1 MEFPHLKDT
10 RFPNLDNVNV
20 YSFKNNF
27 DYSRWVPNT
36 QVRLVNVL
44 WNSDYNDVVK
54 FDSNEDRD
62 NWFDS
67 IDDFYDLTLTS
78 NARILPDGQIKLPIP
93 FDVAAR
99 YNYLYIDFKY
109 ATSEG
114 APIDYENSDGVFR
127 WYFFVDNIEYAA
139 PNTTIFYIEVDTWTN
154 YINDIDIKYMVLER
168 GHAPLKFSDVD
179 EYLANPIANNKYLL
193 APDVNFGHADV
204 CNNSRYIP
212 FGNDEKYVCFAS
224 TCSPSDLDNIGR
236 IFQSPDYT
244 VGNITYSDVDVRYGY
259 QLEVH
264 GFGIGDGYDY
274 SNVKTPASVGASNGN
289 RIANNTSVYAIAAD
303 ECYAGG
309 TFFSDLIST
318 SPSFLYTLQGCFV
331 VSSDMVTFGESHN
344 LAGHVIYEVVGR
356 DYTIFD
362 NLNLSKTDFDYPEKY
377 KNLAKLYTY
386 PYAYIEITD
395 NDGKSVEV
403 KIEETS
409 NVKCKSV
416 VSLAFPYVNS
426 RVYFDGIGGTGY
438 KSYSWFN
445 LANIEND
452 KQIANSDWYKY
463 CFDWDIPCYGLF
475 VDGETAYKLTNF
487 NRGIKNARRSA
498 LVNYHNSAR
507 DANTAR
513 ANAVDLANTA
523 NTNVYADANTLVANM
538 GNTTSCRR
546 DNTDLTI
553 AKNNAD
559 ALEDDRWNNLAM
571 NYQISNGNSLMVTAN
586 DYCTTSN
593 DIQVTRTIATSAVN
607 SLGAIASS
615 VSAGAASGGLIGA
628 GIGAVNGVV
637 QTCCNLANAGIVQDT
652 TAAAVAA
659 QRNYNRTNAGINNAT
674 NNSNV
679 VGAMQSE
686 YNHVDITNDYI
697 DAVCDNDNYR
707 DTTNTNRT
715 SNTMKANSDRT
726 RNTSTSNAGY
736 TREVAILNA
745 KEILENTRNGAMA
758 ALNDSRNARPVQLTN
773 YSGSPTADYMQ
784 TRGVQIKIRTM
795 NESEL
800 NQTGDFFAR
809 YGYSLN
815 QNWDIVNTGFN
826 LMKNFTYW
834 KATDVW
840 VDDRRSANNTI
851 QLSIVKI
858 LVDGVTV
865 WSDPDKIGKVSI
877 YDN

>member
-10 RFPNLDNVNV
+10 RYPNLDNVNV

-36 QVRLVNVL
+36 EIKLVNVL
-44 WNSDYNDVVK
+44 WNSDYSDVVK
-54 FDSNEDRD
+54 FDTNEERD

-67 IDDFYDLTLTS
+67 IDDYYEVTLTS

-114 APIDYENSDGVFR
+114 APIDYESADGILR
-127 WYFFVDNIEYAA
+127 WYFFVDRIEYGA
-139 PNTTIFYIEVDTWTN
+139 PNTTVFYISIDAWTN
-154 YINDIDIKYMVLER
+154 YINEVDIKYMVLER
-168 GHAPLKFSDVD
+168 GHAPVKYSDVD
-179 EYLANPIANNKYLL
+179 TYLSNPIANNKYLL
-193 APDVNFGHADV
+193 AADVNFGKGDV

-224 TCSPSDLDNIGR
+224 TCKPSELSNIGT
-236 IFQSPDYT
+236 ITPSADYT
-244 VGNITYSDVDVRYGY
+244 YGNITYSDVDVRYGY

-274 SNVKTPASVGASNGN
+274 SNVRTPAGVGASNGN
-289 RIANNTSVYAIAAD
+289 RIANNTNVYAIAAD

-309 TFFSDLIST
+309 TFFEDIIST
-318 SPSFLYTLQGCFV
+318 SPSFLYTLQGCFI
-331 VSSDMVTFGESHN
+331 VSSDMITFGESHTI
-344 LAGHVIYEVVGR
+344 AGHVVYEVVGK

-362 NLNLSKTDFDYPEKY
+362 NLNLTKNDFNYPDKY
-377 KNLAKLYTY
+377 KEYAKLYTY
-386 PYAYIEITD
+386 PYAYIELTD

-438 KSYSWFN
+438 KSYSWVN
-445 LANIEND
+445 LANVENS
-452 KQIANSDWYKY
+452 KEIANSDWYKY
-463 CFDWDIPCYGLF
+463 CFDWEIPCYALF

-487 NRGIKNARRSA
+487 NRAIKNARRSA

-507 DANTAR
+507 DANNAR
-513 ANAVDLANTA
+513 ANSVDSATTANANVNADASTLVTNMANTTA
-523 NTNVYADANTLVANM
+523 CRRSNTNLA
-538 GNTTSCRR
+538 
-546 DNTDLTI
+546 I

-559 ALEDDRWNNLAM
+559 ALEDDRWSNLAM
-571 NYQISNGNSLMVTAN
+571 NYQISNANALMVQAN
-586 DYCTTSN
+586 NYCTAKADIEINKTSEL
-593 DIQVTRTIATSAVN
+593 AVYN
-607 SLGAIASS
+607 AASSLSGAMGSGAIAGPAGLAIGGFVGGLQAICNYASAGVVKDATADA
-615 VSAGAASGGLIGA
+615 VSAQRDY
-628 GIGAVNGVV
+628 NR
-637 QTCCNLANAGIVQDT
+637 ANA
-652 TAAAVAA
+652 AA
-659 QRNYNRTNAGINNAT
+659 NNST

-679 VGAMQSE
+679 VGAMISE
-686 YNHVDITNDYI
+686 YNHVDYANDYI
-697 DAVCDNDNYR
+697 DGVCDNDNGR
-707 DTTNTNRT
+707 DTTNTA
-715 SNTMKANSDRT
+715 NTAATMRANSART
-726 RNTSTSNAGY
+726 MNTTINNSNF
-736 TREVAILNA
+736 TREVGILNA

-758 ALNDSRNARPVQLTN
+758 ALHDSRNARPVQLTN
-773 YSGSPTADYMQ
+773 YSGNPTADYMQ
-784 TRGVQIKIRTM
+784 TRGVQIKIKTM

-815 QNWDIVNTGFN
+815 QNWDIETSGFT

-840 VDDRRSANNTI
+840 VDDRKSSNNTV

-858 LVDGVTV
+858 LMDGVTV
-865 WSDPDKIGKVSI
+865 WSDPNKIGKVSI

>member
-10 RFPNLDNVNV
+10 RYPNLDNVNV

-27 DYSRWVPNT
+27 DYSRWIPNT

-54 FDSNEDRD
+54 FNTNEDRD
-62 NWFDS
+62 KWFDS

-114 APIDYENSDGVFR
+114 APIDYENNDGVFR

-139 PNTTIFYIEVDTWTN
+139 PNTTIFYIEIDAWTN

-168 GHAPLKFSDVD
+168 GHAPLKFSDVN
-179 EYLANPIANNKYLL
+179 EYLSNPIANNKYLL
-193 APDVNFGHADV
+193 APDINFGHANV
-204 CNNSRYIP
+204 CNNSKYIP

-224 TCSPSDLDNIGR
+224 TCSPSDIENIGT
-236 IFQSPDYT
+236 IFENEDYT

-274 SNVKTPASVGASNGN
+274 SNVRTPVSVGASNGN
-289 RIANNTSVYAIAAD
+289 RIANNTNVYAIAAE

-309 TFFSDLIST
+309 TFFNDLIST
-318 SPSFLYTLQGCFV
+318 SPSFLYTLQGCFI
-331 VSSDMVTFGESHN
+331 VSSNMITFGESHN
-344 LAGHVIYEVVGR
+344 LAGHIIYEVVGK
-356 DYTIFD
+356 DNTILD
-362 NLNLSKTDFDYPEKY
+362 NINLSKNDFNYPEKY
-377 KNLAKLYTY
+377 ENFAKLYTY
-386 PYAYIEITD
+386 PYAYIEMTD
-395 NDGKSVEV
+395 NDGKTVEV

-409 NVKCKSV
+409 NIKCKSV

-426 RVYFDGIGGTGY
+426 RIYFDGIGGTGY
-438 KSYSWFN
+438 KSYSWVN

-487 NRGIKNARRSA
+487 NRAIKNARRSA

-507 DANTAR
+507 DANTAQ

-523 NTNVYADANTLVANM
+523 NMNVYADANTLVNNM
-538 GNTTSCRR
+538 ANTTSCRR
-546 DNTDLTI
+546 NNTDI
-553 AKNNAD
+553 
-559 ALEDDRWNNLAM
+559 
-571 NYQISNGNSLMVTAN
+571 
-586 DYCTTSN
+586 
-593 DIQVTRTIATSAVN
+593 TIATNEANYLVNDHWENQSTNHSITKDN
-607 SLGAIASS
+607 SLFVIANNAC
-615 VSAGAASGGLIGA
+615 SASADIQAEKTDGM
-628 GIGAVNGVV
+628 
-637 QTCCNLANAGIVQDT
+637 CLANAISSIGNAAGAMAMGNVGGVISGCT
-652 TAAAVAA
+652 SAICTAASANIVNNARAADVAL
-659 QRNYNRTNAGINNAT
+659 QQQLNRENAGVSNT
-674 NNSNV
+674 FNNSQTV
-679 VGAMQSE
+679 FHLLAQK
-686 YNHVDITNDYI
+686 DIMDNNNDCM
-697 DAVCDNDNYR
+697 DAHTDNDNYR
-707 DTTNTNRT
+707 DTTNTGNT
-715 SNTMKANSDRT
+715 ANTMKANSDRT
-726 RNTSTSNAGY
+726 KNTSIANAGY

-745 KEILENTRNGAMA
+745 KEILENTRNGALA
-758 ALNDSRNARPVQLTN
+758 ALYDSRNARPVQLTSYN
-773 YSGSPTADYMQ
+773 GSATADYMQ

-815 QNWDIVNTGFN
+815 QNWDIENTGFN
-826 LMKNFTYW
+826 LMRNFTYW

-840 VDDRRSANNTI
+840 IDDRRSANNTI

-858 LVDGVTV
+858 LIDGVTV
-865 WSDPDKIGKVSI
+865 WSNPEKIGKVSI